1 MENKQPGRS
10 NDFAFWL
17 LLIALIYL
25 AWPTLSQ
32 GHVVAQPATMPQ
44 PIIINQTSAAP
55 ALPALALDCIAA
67 LHSVP
72 PGWEEGFGGP
82 TPPCWNQWSK
92 AQRIEFLNYVQKKA
106 QSKP

>member
-10 NDFAFWL
+10 NDIAYWA
-17 LLIALIYL
+17 LLIVLVYL
-25 AWPTLSQ
+25 AWPTLGQ
-32 GHVVAQPATMPQ
+32 GHVVAQPAQLQ

-55 ALPALALDCIAA
+55 ALPVPTPDCIAA
-67 LHSVP
+67 LRTVP
-72 PGWEEGFGGP
+72 PGWKEGFGGP

-92 AQRIEFLNYVQKKA
+92 AQRIEFLNYVQKQA